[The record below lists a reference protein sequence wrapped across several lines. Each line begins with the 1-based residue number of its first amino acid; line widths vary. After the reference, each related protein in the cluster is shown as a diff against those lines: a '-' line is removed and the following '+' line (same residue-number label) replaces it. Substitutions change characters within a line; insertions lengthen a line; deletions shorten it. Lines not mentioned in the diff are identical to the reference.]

1 MRKVLDIEPVI
12 TRKEFEEIKNKLKEM
27 ENIIHGN
34 GRGKMSLSSTIVNE
48 IYKKCGI
55 ELLYNRQTSLIV
67 IGAILILL
75 IIANITLMCIFQS
88 QLADVSDFMGVL

>member
-1 MRKVLDIEPVI
+1 MRKVLDTEPVI

-34 GRGKMSLSSTIVNE
+34 GRSKMSLSSTIVSE
-48 IYKKCGI
+48 VYKKCEI

-75 IIANITLMCIFQS
+75 VIANITLMCIFQS
-88 QLADVSDFMGVL
+88 QLADVSDFMGIL